1 MVLQRA
7 PQRAIV
13 WGYSDT
19 FDTLTI
25 LTVNNRMYRTRT
37 SSSPANALGESVWS
51 VTLDAQPEE
60 GPFEV
65 KVTQPLPNG
74 TLATISLKDVLFGD
88 VWICSG
94 QSNMAFSV
102 QSMYNGSVEIE
113 NAAKYPK
120 VRLFTAARN
129 ESDTPQEEL
138 LAIWLNWSVASAT
151 SVGSPYA
158 SAVCWLYGRMIHTAL
173 GGRPI
178 GLVHTSWG
186 GTPIELWSPPDVLK
200 GCGIKE

>member
-13 WGYSDT
+13 WGYADT
-19 FDTLTI
+19 FNTLTI
-25 LTVNNRMYRTRT
+25 LTINNEIYHTRT
-37 SSSPANALGESVWS
+37 SSLPANSLGESVWS
-51 VTLDAQPEE
+51 VTLDPQPDE

-65 KVTQPLPNG
+65 KVTHPLPNG
-74 TLATISLKDVLFGD
+74 TLATITLNDVLFGD

-94 QSNMAFSV
+94 QSNMGFSV
-102 QSMYNGSVEIE
+102 QSMYNGSVEIA

-129 ESDTPQEEL
+129 VSDTPQEEL
-138 LAIWLNWSVASAT
+138 MAIWLNWSVASPT
-151 SVGSPYA
+151 SVGSPFA
-158 SAVCWLYGRMIHTAL
+158 SAVCWLYGRMIHAEL

-200 GCGIKE
+200 DCGISQ

>member
-7 PQRAIV
+7 PQKAIV
-13 WGYSDT
+13 WGYSET
-19 FDTLTI
+19 FNTLTI
-25 LTVNNRMYRTRT
+25 LTVNNQMYRTRT

-102 QSMYNGSVEIE
+102 ANMYNGSVEIE

-120 VRLFTAARN
+120 VRLFTAARS